1 MNYHKLII
9 ASNFSLIILWYSC
22 TPFQPS
28 QKDLLSQNVDFLI
41 VKGNEY
47 WEKRVEPEY
56 ATWARNFLLKAHQ
69 MRPQDTVTGLLYSR
83 ACFFE
88 GKYIEQNKIKRDS
101 LFIEGALSALSIALN
116 IDPKEINSETILNSG
131 EGQHFLV
138 KKIENTKE
146 SSLPALYMFGINLG
160 EFIFS
165 KPVRKRMQ
173 KRDLLESLYHRIYSL
188 DPIYDFGGPMR
199 LLGIL
204 YSRLPGMDLDQ
215 AKVYF
220 DTAIRMYPN
229 CFSHRT
235 AKAEYYY
242 IKSGDRESFHN
253 KLSHIINLDPTII
266 PDIMPENLMEQGRAE
281 FLLKQ
286 KLDLFE

>member
-1 MNYHKLII
+1 M
-9 ASNFSLIILWYSC
+9 LWFSC

-28 QKDLLSQNVDFLI
+28 KKDLLSQNVDFLI

-56 ATWARNFLLKAHQ
+56 ATWSRNFLLKAHQ
-69 MRPQDTVTGLLYSR
+69 LRPQDKVTGLLYSR

-101 LFIEGALSALSIALN
+101 LFIEGALTALSIVLN
-116 IDPKEINSETILNSG
+116 IDSKEINSETILNPG
-131 EGQHFLV
+131 ESQYLLV
-138 KKIENTKE
+138 EKIENVKE

-173 KRDLLESLYHRIYSL
+173 QRDLLESLYHRIHSL
-188 DPIYDFGGPMR
+188 DPIYDFGSPMR

-229 CFSHRT
+229 CFSHRI

-242 IKSGDRESFHN
+242 IKSGNKESFQN
-253 KLSHIINLDPTII
+253 ELSQVVNLDPTII
-266 PDIMPENLMEQGRAE
+266 PDIMPENLMEQGRAA

-286 KLDLFE
+286 NLDLFE